1 MEKVIKF
8 RKDEYSFAVQPIVN
22 ISTEQVVAHELL
34 LRHFEGV
41 GIDVYTQKPS
51 LFVEN
56 ILPLNKSAAQLAKS
70 LVEQHEVE
78 MLFVNFTPNQIEDVS
93 FEASLSSFYSQG
105 INPSQVAI
113 EITEQHHPNCDIDFY
128 RNIEMA
134 RGLGHP
140 IVVDDFGAGIANFNH
155 VTKIKP
161 SIVKTDMS
169 LIHEAEDNRE
179 SFIALKALVNFIKEI
194 GSKVIIEGVET
205 SRQYELAVMTGAH
218 FCQGY
223 YFGHPQLKSS
233 EKIRPK
239 SELAEAMR
247 LVESF
252 V

>member
-41 GIDVYTQKPS
+41 GIDVYTQKTS

-78 MLFVNFTPNQIEDVS
+78 ITPNQIEDVS
-93 FEASLSSFYSQG
+93 FEASLSSFYTQG

-155 VTKIKP
+155 VTKIKR
-161 SIVKTDMS
+161 K
-169 LIHEAEDNRE
+169 
-179 SFIALKALVNFIKEI
+179 K
-194 GSKVIIEGVET
+194 
-205 SRQYELAVMTGAH
+205 
-218 FCQGY
+218 
-223 YFGHPQLKSS
+223 
-233 EKIRPK
+233 RPK
-239 SELAEAMR
+239 SEFAEAMS